1 MKLQVKYF
9 EKKLGVLPV
18 EDLWVIIEEL
28 LLPHPNAFDKKSMS
42 YDEVLELAVV
52 LKSSDEIFK
61 NLEQIAIMK
70 DEVDG
75 TSSKS

>member
-1 MKLQVKYF
+1 MKLHVKYF

-18 EDLWVIIEEL
+18 EELWKIIEEL

-42 YDEVLELAVV
+42 YSEVLELAVV

-70 DEVDG
+70 DELDEVNN
-75 TSSKS
+75 KS